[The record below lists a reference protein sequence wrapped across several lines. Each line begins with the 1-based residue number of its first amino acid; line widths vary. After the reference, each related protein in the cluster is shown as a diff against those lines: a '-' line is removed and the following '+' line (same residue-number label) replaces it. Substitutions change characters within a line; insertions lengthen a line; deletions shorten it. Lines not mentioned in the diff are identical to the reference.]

1 MNKKPLIKIA
11 LIALAPVLF
20 LLLFIIGDTVTRIVM
35 GVILVVNL
43 LLLFAVLKKEKEQK
57 TFDQILND
65 TPKQEPEIDDF
76 DGGAVKVTG
85 VYKPDAPKKESA
97 FKQNTATVKDPP
109 KRSNIITL
117 SDEEPTDISEK
128 YFEITNEAAPGV
140 ENNKATISFF
150 LDKTIKL
157 IRENLLSHSAVF
169 FWLNPATRKLNPA
182 AYVVG
187 VNDFRA
193 MSIPVESDL
202 LSQVVSYEKPV
213 YLNGI
218 KDEDEQNLIKY
229 YNSKHGIRSFAAV
242 PVFFDRK
249 IIAVLAIDSK
259 DPEAFGTETL
269 FALGRYVRII
279 THMLSIVQT
288 GFLEGLAEKRLKVL
302 NAIIDQLLVST
313 SVDDILAVFE
323 QRLRELIPAKVIYFL
338 DFSGYSKTLKIS
350 RVFST
355 DGVPHFVEGTEVE
368 ISNTLAGI
376 QLSNQGPLYYKNLG
390 EEEIPRFSINEEK
403 AEQGS
408 FFTVPL
414 NVNGQLLGILCLES
428 PENNAFTSAET
439 RFVARINSLLSYVF
453 YNHSLQ
459 MMLRNDV
466 LYDAETKTLNKKFFM
481 ERVDQDL
488 YRIQQFKLPGS
499 LALIA
504 VDKFPEQMELFGGD
518 ISSKPLIRLSE
529 FIKLDVN
536 QTSVIGK
543 LDKDVFGVF
552 FFGKD
557 AKTSFMWAE
566 RLKTKVAKQSASSP
580 GASGGFTIS
589 IGIAPADNKNSFEE
603 IFQPALLALQKAQ
616 DGNGGKVCSSI

>member
-1 MNKKPLIKIA
+1 MKNNQTFKIA

-20 LLLFIIGDTVTRIVM
+20 VLLFVIGDTVTRIVM
-35 GVILVVNL
+35 GLILVVNVL
-43 LLLFAVLKKEKEQK
+43 LLLGIIKKEKDQK
-57 TFDQILND
+57 AFDQMLNE
-65 TPKQEPEIDDF
+65 TPKFEEESEGF
-76 DGGAVKVTG
+76 ESVAVKVTG
-85 VYKPDAPKKESA
+85 VYKPEEKVKESA
-97 FKQNTATVKDPP
+97 FKQTTTVAKESP

-117 SDEEPTDISEK
+117 SDDEPTDITEK

-157 IRENLLSHSAVF
+157 IRENLLAHSATF
-169 FWLNPATRKLNPA
+169 FWLNPSTRKLNPA
-182 AYVVG
+182 AYSTG
-187 VNDFRA
+187 VDDFRA
-193 MSIPVESDL
+193 QPISVENDL
-202 LSQVVSYEKPV
+202 LSQVVNYEKPV
-213 YLNGI
+213 CVNGI
-218 KDEDEQNLIKY
+218 KEENEQNLIKY
-229 YNSKHGIRSFAAV
+229 YNSPHGIKCFAAV
-242 PVFFDRK
+242 PVFFDKK

-259 DPEAFGTETL
+259 DPEAFGTESL

-288 GFLEGLAEKRLKVL
+288 GFLEGIAEKRLKIL
-302 NAIIDQLLVST
+302 NAIIDQLLIST
-313 SVDDILAVFE
+313 SVDDILTVFE

-338 DFSGYSKTLKIS
+338 DFSGYSKSLKIS

-355 DGVPHFVEGTEVE
+355 EGVEHFAEGTEIE

-390 EEEIPRFSINEEK
+390 EEEVPRFSVNEPK
-403 AEQGS
+403 AEKGT

-428 PENNAFTSAET
+428 PENNAFSAAET

-466 LYDAETKTLNKKFFM
+466 LYDAETRTLNKKFFM

-488 YRIQQFKLPGS
+488 HRVKQFKLSGS
-499 LALIA
+499 LALVS
-504 VDKFPEQMELFGGD
+504 VDKFPEQMELFGSDG
-518 ISSKPLIRLSE
+518 SAKPLIRLSE
-529 FIKLDVN
+529 FIKNEVN
-536 QTSVIGK
+536 QSSTIGK

-552 FFGKD
+552 FFGTD

-566 RLKTKVAKQSASSP
+566 RLKSKVAKQSP
-580 GASGGFTIS
+580 GAAGSGGFTIS
-589 IGIAPADNKNSFEE
+589 VGIAPAENKNSFEE
-603 IFQPALLALQKAQ
+603 IFQPALMALQKAQ
-616 DGNGGKVCSSI
+616 EGGGGKVCSST